1 MLGLSDTHCHLN
13 LKTAF
18 QEDFESV
25 IARAWEAGLDRI
37 LVPGIDLETSRL
49 AVHLAEDDERIYAA
63 VGIHPNE
70 ALLWDAT
77 TLQELMTLASHP
89 KVVAIGEIGLDFY
102 RDRAPRDL
110 QIEILKE
117 QLEISAKLQLPVVL
131 HNRESMQE
139 LWSILAEW
147 HNGLTEKGNPIQSH
161 PGVFHAFSDELST
174 AKKLAEKSFFIG
186 IGGPVTFTNA
196 LDRQRMVSE
205 LPLSAVLLETDAPY
219 LAPHPHRGRRNEP
232 AFVALVAQKIAEL
245 KQVPATQVAEI
256 TSNNANRLFNWRN
269 HS

>member
-1 MLGLSDTHCHLN
+1 MFGLSDTHCHLN

-18 QEDFESV
+18 QEDFGSV

-49 AVHLAEDDERIYAA
+49 AVQLAESDERIYAA

-70 ALLWDAT
+70 ALSWESST
-77 TLQELMTLASHP
+77 QQELMNLGNHR

-102 RDRAPRDL
+102 RDHAPRDL
-110 QIEILKE
+110 QIEILQK
-117 QLEISAKLQLPVVL
+117 QLEISARLQLPVVL
-131 HNRESMQE
+131 HNREAMQE

-147 HNGLTEKGNPIQSH
+147 HNDLKEKENPIQSH

-174 AKKLAEKSFFIG
+174 ANKLAEKSFLIG

-196 LDRQRMVSE
+196 LNRQKMVSE

-245 KQVPATQVAEI
+245 KQVPVTEVAEI
-256 TSNNANRLFNWRN
+256 TSINANELFNWRN